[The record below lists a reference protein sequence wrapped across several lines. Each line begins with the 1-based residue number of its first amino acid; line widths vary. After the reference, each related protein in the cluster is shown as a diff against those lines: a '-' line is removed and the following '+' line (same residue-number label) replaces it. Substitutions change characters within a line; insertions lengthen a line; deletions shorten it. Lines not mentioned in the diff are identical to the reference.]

1 MAAFKDALSERGLG
15 VGMATTNLFGHPA
28 FKDGAFTS
36 NDRGVR
42 RAAIGKAMLSID
54 LGAELGAEVYVFW
67 GGREGTEVG
76 AAKDPRD
83 ALERYREAINLLADY
98 AVDQGYDL
106 KFAIEP
112 KPNEPRGDMFLPTV
126 GHALHFITTLDRPEM
141 VGVNPEV
148 AHETMAGLSFM
159 HGVGQALWAGKLFHI
174 DLNGQRI
181 GRYDQD
187 FRFGAEDLKEA
198 FHLVRLLERA
208 GYDGPRHFDAHPY
221 RNENEEGVW
230 DFARGCIRTYTAAG
244 GEGPPLR
251 LSCPRCRRRWRRPRR
266 RSWAR
271 PRPRAWAM
279 PMRSR
284 PRPASSMPWR
294 SAGTTTRRWIS
305 WWSRCCSGRD
315 EEMSP
320 PTTRERNA
328 LRVLDYLFREGPAPR
343 GDVVRATSLSRAT
356 VSKLIGELQAQGLVA
371 ETGEPLTAVGRSGR
385 PPTLLALN
393 PELGA
398 FGGVDF
404 GHSSVRVAIAD
415 VSGALIAEDR
425 QDLDVDNEAERAIA
439 AAVEGLLALA
449 GDAHLRRERLLGVGA
464 AISAPV
470 RRDGA
475 SLAAAGILPG
485 WSAVSPQREL
495 AHRLGLP
502 VHVGNDANLGALA
515 EVRTGAARGASDVVY
530 LMLSSGVGGGL
541 ILGGSLFTGHG
552 GMTGELGH
560 VTVDPDGAPCRCGNR
575 GCLETVAG
583 AQWLLKRLGSA
594 LGETLALPEAVA
606 RARAGDAVCRRFF
619 REAGLAAGR
628 VAGGICNVV
637 NPELVIVGG
646 DLIVAGDLLVDAV
659 REGLEQ
665 TSIPAVRA
673 DVAVVAATLGD
684 RAELLGAIGLAIE
697 QADIATV
704 ARAA

>member
-1 MAAFKDALSERGLG
+1 
-15 VGMATTNLFGHPA
+15 
-28 FKDGAFTS
+28 
-36 NDRGVR
+36 
-42 RAAIGKAMLSID
+42 
-54 LGAELGAEVYVFW
+54 
-67 GGREGTEVG
+67 
-76 AAKDPRD
+76 
-83 ALERYREAINLLADY
+83 
-98 AVDQGYDL
+98 
-106 KFAIEP
+106 
-112 KPNEPRGDMFLPTV
+112 
-126 GHALHFITTLDRPEM
+126 
-141 VGVNPEV
+141 
-148 AHETMAGLSFM
+148 
-159 HGVGQALWAGKLFHI
+159 
-174 DLNGQRI
+174 
-181 GRYDQD
+181 
-187 FRFGAEDLKEA
+187 
-198 FHLVRLLERA
+198 
-208 GYDGPRHFDAHPY
+208 
-221 RNENEEGVW
+221 
-230 DFARGCIRTYTAAG
+230 
-244 GEGPPLR
+244 
-251 LSCPRCRRRWRRPRR
+251 
-266 RSWAR
+266 
-271 PRPRAWAM
+271 
-279 PMRSR
+279 
-284 PRPASSMPWR
+284 
-294 SAGTTTRRWIS
+294 
-305 WWSRCCSGRD
+305 
-315 EEMSP
+315 MSP
-320 PTTRERNA
+320 PSTRERNA

-343 GDVVRATSLSRAT
+343 GDVIRATALSRAT
-356 VSKLIGELQAQGLVA
+356 VSKLIGELKDQGLVA

-393 PELGA
+393 PALGA

-415 VSGALIAEDR
+415 VTGALIAEDR
-425 QDLDVDNEAERAIA
+425 TDLDVDNEAERAIA
-439 AAVEGLLALA
+439 VAVEGLLALA
-449 GDAHLRRERLLGVGA
+449 HAEHKPQRLLGVGA
-464 AISAPV
+464 AISVPV

-495 AHRLGLP
+495 TRRLGLP

-515 EVRTGAARGASDVVY
+515 EVRTGAAQGASDVVY

-541 ILGGSLFTGHG
+541 VLGGSLFTGHG

-560 VTVDPDGAPCRCGNR
+560 VAVDPEGARCRCGNR

-583 AQWLLKRLGSA
+583 AQWLLGRLGSA
-594 LGETLALPEAVA
+594 LGESLTLPEAVD
-606 RARAGDAVCRRFF
+606 RARAGDAVCRRVF

-646 DLIVAGDLLVDAV
+646 DLIVAGELLVDAV